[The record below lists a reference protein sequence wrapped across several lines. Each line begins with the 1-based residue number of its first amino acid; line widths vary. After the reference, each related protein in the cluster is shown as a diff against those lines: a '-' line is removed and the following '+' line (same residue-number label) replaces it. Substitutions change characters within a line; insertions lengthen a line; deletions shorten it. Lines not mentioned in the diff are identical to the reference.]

1 VAEKKTQNE
10 TVEIEEAHCGLCARK
25 IGGPQTGPAA
35 AATTTAT
42 DSFNGHHHPPTD
54 TALAPMLSGKCLG
67 GFSHFSKI
75 FQHFPPSPFTSY
87 TSDSQPH

>member
-42 DSFNGHHHPPTD
+42 GFLQRTPSSADGHR
-54 TALAPMLSGKCLG
+54 LG
-67 GFSHFSKI
+67 AHVI
-75 FQHFPPSPFTSY
+75 R
-87 TSDSQPH
+87 